1 MNLTDYLAS
10 KGRGPEARDFE
21 LQAMHDPLLAD
32 ALDGVLEVAGDHRAA
47 IERLQK
53 QIAAASKPHHRSLRL
68 RIVCGSAAVLL
79 FGAVGWLLLLR
90 PAPTTPTVNLPTLAA
105 TVPAAQPEQTKV
117 TLPQSE
123 TQTVAAQTP
132 VAIPVQPAA
141 ATYSDK
147 SQRTQ
152 SPAASIDTVRI
163 TGYEAL
169 PKTAL
174 TGSVSPR
181 KQSEEVLRQ
190 QFGKET
196 PLPPPGKSRP
206 AGPGPASHPLALAEP
221 ADAAVTRMPPAD
233 RVELEFCDRFETDL
247 SFAGPQTDDL
257 PDDLYGGG

>member
-32 ALDGVLEVAGDHRAA
+32 ALDGLLEVAGDHRAA

-53 QIAAASKPHHRSLRL
+53 QIAAASKPRHRSLRL

-79 FGAVGWLLLLR
+79 LGAGLLLLLR
-90 PAPTTPTVNLPTLAA
+90 PAPTTSTVNLPTLAA
-105 TVPAAQPEQTKV
+105 TIPVAQPEQTKV

-141 ATYSDK
+141 ATYSYK

-152 SPAASIDTVRI
+152 SAAASIDTVRI
-163 TGYEAL
+163 TGYKAL

-174 TGSVSPR
+174 TGSVSTR
-181 KQSEEVLRQ
+181 TQTGEVLRQ
-190 QFGKET
+190 QLGTEP